1 MLLLMVWQN
10 PGGREP
16 SPSDRRMVLLGV
28 RNLLPAKR
36 KMSHDKNRVPDLLH
50 TPHVERRM

>member
-1 MLLLMVWQN
+1 MLLWMVWQN

-16 SPSDRRMVLLGV
+16 SPSDRRTVLLGV